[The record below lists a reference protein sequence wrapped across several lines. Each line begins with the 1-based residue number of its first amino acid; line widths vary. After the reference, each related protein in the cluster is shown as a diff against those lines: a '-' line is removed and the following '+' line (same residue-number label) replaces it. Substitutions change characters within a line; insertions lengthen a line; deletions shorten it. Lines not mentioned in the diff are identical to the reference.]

1 MTLIIIQTV
10 LGVLYVGMAGCV
22 MVLRIAVLFD
32 DLEEI
37 DK

>member
-10 LGVLYVGMAGCV
+10 LGVLYVGMAGCFT
-22 MVLRIAVLFD
+22 VLRIAVLFD